1 MNTPGKKKPGN
12 GTKDKGQPSFSPPAN
27 IKNTPASISGLCG
40 CCRSTAHSK
49 KDCDRATRAKC
60 STCNMKGHYNNVC
73 LSEYMAW
80 KKKAKKETKVAKVG
94 AESGSAPPSE
104 GEEEAESS

>member
-1 MNTPGKKKPGN
+1 
-12 GTKDKGQPSFSPPAN
+12 
-27 IKNTPASISGLCG
+27 
-40 CCRSTAHSK
+40 
-49 KDCDRATRAKC
+49 
-60 STCNMKGHYNNVC
+60 MKGHYNNVC

-80 KKKAKKETKVAKVG
+80 KKKAKKETKIAKVG